1 MMRTIFLSSL
11 TTKLEF
17 KKKKKARPNVCV
29 SHPTLILM
37 QWFPEFF
44 FFGKEAALELAVY
57 CFLPHTLLK
66 ETNETELS
74 MYQKNGS
81 YQKDVA
87 QGKSTI
93 ILCTS

>member
-1 MMRTIFLSSL
+1 MRQPSDPHFN
-11 TTKLEF
+11 
-17 KKKKKARPNVCV
+17 AVV
-29 SHPTLILM
+29 SRV
-37 QWFPEFF
+37 F